1 MRYFTQM
8 PRTGG
13 DMATHEPPERTI
25 DIQDVATAWPNVRR
39 AVSRKR
45 ERIVLEEDGIAVAAI
60 VSLQDLKTLARL
72 DTERDERFKVFER
85 IGAAFAHEDPDESD
99 RLAALA
105 LAEVREEM
113 RREREAKREA

>member
-1 MRYFTQM
+1 
-8 PRTGG
+8 
-13 DMATHEPPERTI
+13 MATHEPPERTI

-113 RREREAKREA
+113 RREREAKHEA